1 MNDDK
6 IWHESIDDLIIKDS
20 KLINF
25 HYPIN
30 PGETINFRDSLASKL
45 VNLYKELKT
54 NKNTYYDE
62 CVASLF
68 GLITEAVN
76 VYYTCLLKT
85 N

>member
-6 IWHESIDDLIIKDS
+6 IWHESIDDDLIIKDS

-45 VNLYKELKT
+45 VNLYKELKPI
-54 NKNTYYDE
+54 K
-62 CVASLF
+62 
-68 GLITEAVN
+68 IHIMMN
-76 VYYTCLLKT
+76 VLHLYLV
-85 N
+85 